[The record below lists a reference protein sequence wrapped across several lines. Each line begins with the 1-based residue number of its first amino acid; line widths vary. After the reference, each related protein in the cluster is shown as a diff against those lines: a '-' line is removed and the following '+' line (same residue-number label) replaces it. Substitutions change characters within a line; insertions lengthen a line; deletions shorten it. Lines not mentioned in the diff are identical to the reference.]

1 MKHKKDFPI
10 FESQKGLVYLDSAST
25 SQKPKQVIKSIVDSY
40 ETTNAN
46 IHRGIYDLSQKA
58 TKKYEDSKK
67 IIAKFIKASEKEIIF
82 TRSTTESINFLAYT
96 LPSILSKEKDEIV
109 LTEMEHHSN
118 IVPWQQL
125 AKRNN
130 MRLKFIRVK
139 DDFTLDL
146 EDAKRKINEKTAIVS
161 LMHVSNTFGT
171 INPVKWIFNLAKKH
185 NSITVLDAAQS
196 VAHMKIDVRD
206 LNCDFLTFS
215 GHKIYA
221 PMGIGVLYG
230 RRDLLERL
238 SPFNFGGDMIKS
250 VTLEKSEW
258 NTIPERF
265 EAGTQNIEG
274 AIALGEAIRYLEKIG
289 ITKIGK
295 WEKDL
300 IDYAAKEL
308 IKVKGI
314 KIYLPRNHT
323 GILSFNVE
331 GLHSHDVASMLDDYN
346 ICIRAGH
353 HCNMPLMK
361 RFGITG
367 TARASFALYN
377 TKEDADKLILAI
389 NEVTRKLNNS
399 SKRDQIKEIVRKVK

>member
-1 MKHKKDFPI
+1 MKYKKDFPI
-10 FESQKGLVYLDSAST
+10 FENQKELVYLDSAST
-25 SQKPKQVIKSIVDSY
+25 AQKPKQVIKSIVDSY

-67 IIAKFIKASEKEIIF
+67 IIAKFINATEKEIIF
-82 TRSTTESINFLAYT
+82 TRSTTESINLLAYT
-96 LPSILSKEKDEIV
+96 LPSILQKEKDEIV

-125 AKRNN
+125 AKRNS
-130 MRLKFIRVK
+130 MKLKFIRVK

-146 EDAKRKINEKTAIVS
+146 EDAKRKITEKTAIVS
-161 LMHVSNTFGT
+161 IIHVSNTFGT
-171 INPVKWIFNLAKKH
+171 INPVKEIFNLAKKN

-196 VAHMKIDVRD
+196 VAHMKINVKD
-206 LNCDFLTFS
+206 LGCDFLAFS

-230 RRDLLERL
+230 RMELLEKL
-238 SPFNFGGDMIKS
+238 PPFNFGGDMIKS
-250 VTLEKSEW
+250 VTLENAEW
-258 NTIPERF
+258 NTVPERF

-274 AIALGEAIRYLEKIG
+274 AIALGEAIKYLEKIG
-289 ITKIGK
+289 IDKIGK
-295 WEKDL
+295 YEKDL
-300 IDYAAKEL
+300 VDYTAKEL
-308 IKVKGI
+308 SKIKRI
-314 KIYLPRNHT
+314 KIYLPKNHT
-323 GILSFNVE
+323 GILSFNIE
-331 GLHSHDVASMLDDYN
+331 GLHSHDVASMLDDFN

-361 RFGITG
+361 RFGISG

-377 TKEDADKLILAI
+377 TKEDADKLIKA
-389 NEVTRKLNNS
+389 
-399 SKRDQIKEIVRKVK
+399 IKEIVKKVK